1 MPPSARGVGSIPG
14 WGAKIPHALW
24 PKNQNIK
31 LKQYCNKFNK
41 DFQNGH
47 IRKKILKKNRQ
58 GESKKKFQLTVSILE
73 IVIKKMGNKQCSKRY
88 AFLDWKIGS
97 PTKFQAEFFFNPHL
111 DLLW

>member
-1 MPPSARGVGSIPG
+1 MNEIILNAAQNGKEIEIIKKKLIDKENWDFPSGPVVDILPPSARGVGSIPG

-47 IRKKILKKNRQ
+47 IRKKK
-58 GESKKKFQLTVSILE
+58 S
-73 IVIKKMGNKQCSKRY
+73 
-88 AFLDWKIGS
+88 
-97 PTKFQAEFFFNPHL
+97 
-111 DLLW
+111 

>member
-1 MPPSARGVGSIPG
+1 MVEIILNEIILNTAQNGKEIEIIKKKLIDKENWDFPSGPVVNTLPSRARGVGSIPG

-47 IRKKILKKNRQ
+47 LKKK
-58 GESKKKFQLTVSILE
+58 S
-73 IVIKKMGNKQCSKRY
+73 
-88 AFLDWKIGS
+88 
-97 PTKFQAEFFFNPHL
+97 
-111 DLLW
+111 